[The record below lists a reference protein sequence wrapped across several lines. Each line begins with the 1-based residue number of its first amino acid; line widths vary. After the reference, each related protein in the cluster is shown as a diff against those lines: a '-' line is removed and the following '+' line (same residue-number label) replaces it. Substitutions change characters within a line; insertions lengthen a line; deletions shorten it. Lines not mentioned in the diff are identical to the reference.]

1 MSRRGV
7 DFILELEGITED
19 DLTEPICT
27 EMQEYFNRLDFSIK
41 QVGVLENNNLCIQGQ
56 IVHLT
61 KKDVDAKYRTF
72 KADLKLILSKYK
84 LKYKLTDNM
93 LLYFDKLY

>member
-19 DLTEPICT
+19 DLTEPMCT
-27 EMQEYFNRLDFSIK
+27 EMQEYFNKLDFPIK
-41 QVGVLENNNLCIQGQ
+41 QVGVLENNNLCIEGQ

-61 KKDVDAKYRTF
+61 KKDVDAKYRAF
-72 KADLKLILSKYK
+72 KADLKIILNKYK
-84 LKYKLTDNM
+84 LKYKLNDHR
-93 LLYFDKLY
+93 LIYFDKLY

>member
-27 EMQEYFNRLDFSIK
+27 EMQEYFNRLDFPIK

-56 IVHLT
+56 
-61 KKDVDAKYRTF
+61 D
-72 KADLKLILSKYK
+72 S
-84 LKYKLTDNM
+84 
-93 LLYFDKLY
+93 LLNGWKEWDRFLCRRENQTGLLPLPLP